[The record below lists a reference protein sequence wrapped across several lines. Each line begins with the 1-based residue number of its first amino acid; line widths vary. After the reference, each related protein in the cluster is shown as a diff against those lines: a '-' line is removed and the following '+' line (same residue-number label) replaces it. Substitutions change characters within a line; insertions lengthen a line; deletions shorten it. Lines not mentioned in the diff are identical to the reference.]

1 MTTVLMRVPVDGG
14 QDEAGADFIMVEVD
28 PQDGDGAVQLAADD
42 STGRDVVRAPETLA
56 RAFDRLGPALSTML
70 LKLRSAEH
78 APDEIQMEFGLKLGG
93 EAGLI
98 FAKGTA
104 EANFAVTVTWAK
116 PKQPP
121 GPALSSTSRS
131 GDEPS

>member
-1 MTTVLMRVPVDGG
+1 MLMRVPVDGRPDG
-14 QDEAGADFIMVEVD
+14 VAEDFIMVEVD
-28 PQDGDGAVQLAADD
+28 RQDIDGAVQLAADD
-42 STGRDVVRAPETLA
+42 VSGRDIAQAPETLA
-56 RAFDRLGPALSTML
+56 RAFDRLGSALSTIL

-93 EAGLI
+93 ETGLI

-116 PKQPP
+116 PP
-121 GPALSSTSRS
+121 SSGSARLPYGGS
-131 GDEPS
+131 EPT